1 MEDLITLLIGVAVS
15 ASGLLLALIFT
26 RGDKTPA
33 DKWLKL
39 WFIVIASSSLL
50 VFVTNHTEGG
60 LKFAI
65 ATARY
70 TLFSLSFPCLYLYA
84 RNIVGKKVQYPW
96 AYFSLGLINVPIDA
110 WMYSSD
116 MLYFEGDYMMVT
128 DAATIITYAMVF
140 ILTGLYIWLTF
151 AARQLTLQR
160 LTAANH
166 PADRKDLRWIKNWA
180 NATIALQTFN
190 LLMFLSQ
197 TAITIPPALYAILW
211 LLSLCSLILYVGYT
225 GLKNTRYFRTGTLSP
240 EPLAAGPTPSQDD
253 ISAFDD
259 ALTQSEAYLE
269 PDLTLEQLSRAI
281 QWPEDR
287 IHTVLTKGL
296 KMSFSSAMNRARVAH
311 ARRLIE
317 DPNNQKVR
325 LLTLGLDSGFG
336 SKSSFNAE
344 FQRLTGMTP
353 SAYRKEKTTS

>member
-1 MEDLITLLIGVAVS
+1 MEDFITLLIGVAVS

-50 VFVTNHTEGG
+50 VFVTNHTDGG
-60 LKFAI
+60 LKFFM

-110 WMYSSD
+110 WMYFSGS
-116 MLYFEGDYMMVT
+116 LYFDGDYMMVT
-128 DAATIITYAMVF
+128 DAATIITYVMVF
-140 ILTGLYIWLTF
+140 VLTGIYIWLTF

-180 NATIALQTFN
+180 NATILLQSFN
-190 LLMFLSQ
+190 LTMFLSQ
-197 TAITIPPALYAILW
+197 SAIQIAPPLYAILW
-211 LLSLCSLILYVGYT
+211 LSSLCSLILFVGYT

-240 EPLAAGPTPSQDD
+240 EPLAAGPTPTADD
-253 ISAFDD
+253 IAAFDN
-259 ALTQSEAYLE
+259 ALAKTEAYLE
-269 PDLTLEQLSRAI
+269 PDLNVSQLSRAI
-281 QWPEDR
+281 NWPEDR
-287 IHTVLTKGL
+287 IHDVVTKGL
-296 KMSFSSAMNRARVAH
+296 KMNFASAMNRARVAH
-311 ARRLIE
+311 ARRLID

-353 SAYRKEKTTS
+353 SAYRKQKM